1 MKALYGDGSLSRA
14 AVIGLMSSALSFNA
28 GYLELVG
35 AIQASRDSS
44 KRLVDQVWG

>member
-14 AVIGLMSSALSFNA
+14 AVIGLVSSALSFNA
-28 GYLELVG
+28 GYLELG
-35 AIQASRDSS
+35 TIQASRDSS